1 MSGTEKIRSD
11 TKLHCEVHT
20 SDLHPVAA
28 KSRSLVRITEGI
40 EQTTT
45 ETIVRANP
53 LVVARG
59 TLQYIAINTLSREMG
74 LSEIC
79 LRLIKTVDVDIAKVN
94 IGEAAWNARGEMATG
109 CVGWTQTLV
118 GEGHVDKMIVAT
130 EGVIFYGLNF
140 ALQLVLDTFPIGSI
154 ADEREDRTNALDK

>member
-28 KSRSLVRITEGI
+28 KSRSLIRITEGI
-40 EQTTT
+40 EQTTI

-59 TLQYIAINTLSREMG
+59 TLQYIAINTLSRDMG
-74 LSEIC
+74 LSETC

-118 GEGHVDKMIVAT
+118 GEVDKMIVAT
-130 EGVIFYGLNF
+130 ESVIFYGLNF

-154 ADEREDRTNALDK
+154 ADEREDRTNALDE

>member
-11 TKLHCEVHT
+11 TKLHYEVHT
-20 SDLHPVAA
+20 SNLHPVAA

-109 CVGWTQTLV
+109 CVGWTLV